1 MAVTQFIADLH
12 VHSKHSR
19 ATSKEMGLEALAY
32 WGKLK
37 GIQLVATGDFT
48 HPVYFSEIKAKLE
61 EQASGIF
68 CLKTEAKEGNKGTRF
83 ILCTEVS
90 NMFSQGGKSNRRT
103 HTLIFAPSIAVV
115 ERINTVLGKLGKLGS
130 DGRPIFSFPVKDLV
144 KMILDISD
152 ECLLVP
158 AHAWTP
164 WFSVF
169 GANSGFNSLE
179 ECFEEQTKNIHAIET
194 GLSSDPEMNWRWS
207 ALDTITLI
215 SNSDAHSPS
224 KIGREANCFACA
236 MEYPE
241 IIRVIKE
248 KDPAGLLFTV
258 EFFPE
263 EGKYHYDGHRNCNV
277 LLSPSESK
285 LYDNICPVCGRKL
298 TVGVMHRVE
307 ELADRAEAF
316 VPPKAIPSIHL
327 IPLEEIIAEALGQG
341 VGTKGV
347 DREYMQL
354 VEQGGSEF
362 AILLDLPPEEIER
375 IAHPRVYEGIMRV
388 RKGELKIIPGH
399 DGVYGQISIFPE
411 EEGGDKPKEEEEQ
424 MSLF

>member
-1 MAVTQFIADLH
+1 MKPFIADLH
-12 VHSKHSR
+12 VHSKYSR
-19 ATSKEMGLEALAY
+19 ATSREMGLEMMAMWA
-32 WGKLK
+32 KLK

-61 EQASGIF
+61 PVAEGIFRLKEGEQA
-68 CLKTEAKEGNKGTRF
+68 THF

-90 NMFSQGGKSNRRT
+90 NMFAQGKLTNRRT
-103 HTLIFAPSIAVV
+103 HTLIFAPSIEVV
-115 ERINTVLGKLGKLGS
+115 EKINTALGRLGKLGS

-144 KMILDISD
+144 KIILDVSE

-169 GANSGFNSLE
+169 GANSGFDSME
-179 ECFEEQTKNIHAIET
+179 ECFEEQAKHIHAIET

-207 ALDTITLI
+207 ALDKLTLI
-215 SNSDAHSPS
+215 SNSDAHSAN
-224 KIGREANCFACA
+224 KLGREANCFACA
-236 MEYPE
+236 LEYPE

-277 LLSPSESK
+277 LLAPHESRAN
-285 LYDNICPVCGRKL
+285 DNICPVCGRRL

-307 ELADRAEAF
+307 ELADRPEGF
-316 VPPKAIPSIHL
+316 VPPNAIPAIHL

-341 VGTKGV
+341 TGTKGV
-347 DREYMQL
+347 DREYMRM

-362 AILLDLPPEEIER
+362 AVLIDLPPEEIER
-375 IAHPRVYEGIMRV
+375 IAPPRIYEGIMRV
-388 RKGELKIIPGH
+388 RKGDLQITPGH
-399 DGVYGQISIFPE
+399 DGVYGQINIFPKE
-411 EEGGDKPKEEEEQ
+411 GEEGKPAEDEEQ
-424 MSLF
+424 MTLF

>member
-1 MAVTQFIADLH
+1 MADLH

-37 GIQLVATGDFT
+37 GIKLVATGDFT
-48 HPVYFSEIKAKLE
+48 HPVYFSEIKAKLQE
-61 EQASGIF
+61 TADGIY
-68 CLKTEAKEGNKGTRF
+68 CLKEGTNETNF
-83 ILCTEVS
+83 ILVTEVS
-90 NMFSQGGKSNRRT
+90 NMFTQGRKTNRRT
-103 HTLIFAPSIAVV
+103 HTLIFAPSIEVV
-115 ERINTVLGKLGKLGS
+115 ERINNALTRLGKLGS

-144 KMILDISD
+144 KIILDISED
-152 ECLLVP
+152 CLLVP

-169 GANSGFNSLE
+169 GANSGFDSLE
-179 ECFEEQTKNIHAIET
+179 ECFEEQTRHISAIET
-194 GLSSDPEMNWRWS
+194 GLSSDPEMNWRLS
-207 ALDTITLI
+207 ALDNITLI

-236 MEYPE
+236 LEYPE
-241 IIRVIKE
+241 ICRCIKE
-248 KDPAGLLFTV
+248 KDPTGLLFTV

-277 LLSPSESK
+277 LLAPYQSRA
-285 LYDNICPVCGRKL
+285 YDNICPVCGKRL

-307 ELADRAEAF
+307 ELADREEGF
-316 VPPKAIPSIHL
+316 VPAKAIPSIHL

-347 DREYMQL
+347 DREYMRL
-354 VEQGGSEF
+354 VEKGGSEF
-362 AILLDLPPEEIER
+362 AILLDLPPGEIEK
-375 IAHPRVYEGIMRV
+375 IAHPRVYEGIIHV
-388 RKGELKIIPGH
+388 RKGELDITPGH
-399 DGVYGQISIFPE
+399 DGVYGKISIFPKE
-411 EEGGDKPKEEEEQ
+411 AEGEKPKEEEEQ

>member
-1 MAVTQFIADLH
+1 VKPFIADLH

-19 ATSKEMGLEALAY
+19 ATSKEMGLEALAH

-48 HPVYFSEIKAKLE
+48 HPIYFSEIKAKLE
-61 EQASGIF
+61 AAGQGIYR
-68 CLKTEAKEGNKGTRF
+68 LKEGEQSTRF
-83 ILCTEVS
+83 ILVTEVS
-90 NMFSQGGKSNRRT
+90 NMFTQGGKTNRRT
-103 HTLIFAPSIAVV
+103 HTLIFAPSIEVV
-115 ERINTVLGKLGKLGS
+115 ERINNALTGLGKLGS

-144 KMILDISD
+144 KIVLDVSE

-169 GANSGFNSLE
+169 GANSGFDSLE
-179 ECFEEQTKNIHAIET
+179 ECFEEQTKHIFAIET
-194 GLSSDPEMNWRWS
+194 GLSSDPQMNWRWS
-207 ALDTITLI
+207 ALDNITLI

-224 KIGREANCFACA
+224 KIGREANCLACA

-248 KDPAGLLFTV
+248 KDPSGLLFTV

-263 EGKYHYDGHRNCNV
+263 EGKYHYDGHRNCEV
-277 LLSPSESK
+277 LLSPKESK
-285 LYDNICPVCGRKL
+285 AYDNICPVCGRPL
-298 TVGVMHRVE
+298 TVGVMHRIE
-307 ELADRAEAF
+307 ELADREEGF
-316 VPPKAIPSIHL
+316 VPSKAIPSIHL

-341 VGTKGV
+341 TGTKGV

-375 IAHPRVYEGIMRV
+375 IAQPKVYEGIMRV
-388 RKGELKIIPGH
+388 RKGELEITPGH
-399 DGVYGQISIFPE
+399 DGVYGKISIFPKE
-411 EEGGDKPKEEEEQ
+411 AEGEKPKEEEEQ

>member
-1 MAVTQFIADLH
+1 MAVKQFIADLH
-12 VHSKHSR
+12 VHSKHRR

-37 GIQLVATGDFT
+37 GIKLVATGDFT

-61 EQASGIF
+61 ETADGIY
-68 CLKTEAKEGNKGTRF
+68 CLKEGEQSTHF

-90 NMFSQGGKSNRRT
+90 NMFTQGRRTNRRT

-115 ERINTVLGKLGKLGS
+115 EQINNALTRLGKLGS

-144 KMILDISD
+144 KIILDISE

-169 GANSGFNSLE
+169 GASSGFDSLE
-179 ECFEEQTKNIHAIET
+179 ECFEEQTSHISAIET

-207 ALDTITLI
+207 ALDNITFI

-236 MEYPE
+236 LEYPE

-277 LLSPSESK
+277 LLAPYQSRA
-285 LYDNICPVCGRKL
+285 YDNICPACGRKL

-307 ELADRAEAF
+307 ELTDREAGF
-316 VPPKAIPSIHL
+316 VPTNAIPSIHL

-347 DREYMQL
+347 DREYMHL
-354 VEQGGSEF
+354 VHDPGLSLEVIELMDDGDTRGVLRERQRFLQGRVATADYGDGPVGEK
-362 AILLDLPPEEIER
+362 
-375 IAHPRVYEGIMRV
+375 IAVASGAV
-388 RKGELKIIPGH
+388 
-399 DGVYGQISIFPE
+399 
-411 EEGGDKPKEEEEQ
+411 
-424 MSLF
+424 